1 MLNLLKKS
9 SFFIAV
15 AILVVL
21 FLIVTRDASEEQVT
35 MPELHAGSSSSENP
49 FEQQPEVSQDTDTV
63 AVVDIKG
70 AIVSPGVYEV
80 SADARLHDVI
90 LTAGG
95 FTSDA
100 DQHQINLAQKVQD
113 EMIIIVPKIGDDGDS
128 GSNEGSVGSDG
139 KIKVN
144 MAAQEE
150 IEQLP
155 GIGPAKAQAIIQH
168 REEHGL
174 FNSIEDLLNVS
185 GIGQKTLENMQDAI
199 QIP

>member
-1 MLNLLKKS
+1 MINLLKKA
-9 SFFIAV
+9 SFFIAAV
-15 AILVVL
+15 IIVII
-21 FLIVTRDASEEQVT
+21 FLIFTRDTTEKQEEIPDLQAV
-35 MPELHAGSSSSENP
+35 SSSDNP
-49 FEQQPEVSQDTDTV
+49 FEQSAETSQPAEKF

-70 AIVSPGVYEV
+70 AIASPGVYEV
-80 SADARLHDVI
+80 SPDARVNDVI

-95 FTSDA
+95 FTADA
-100 DQHQINLAQKVQD
+100 DENQINLAQKVQD
-113 EMIIIVPKIGDDGDS
+113 EMIIIVPEIGVEGAA
-128 GSNEGSVGSDG
+128 GGGTAESNG

-144 MAAQEE
+144 TASQEE

-155 GIGPAKAQAIIQH
+155 GIGPAKAEAIIQH

>member
-9 SFFIAV
+9 SFFIALT
-15 AILVVL
+15 ILVVL
-21 FLIVTRDASEEQVT
+21 FLIFTRDATEEQETILDLQAV
-35 MPELHAGSSSSENP
+35 SSTEDP
-49 FEQQPEVSQDTDTV
+49 FDKQAEAIQDSNTA

-70 AIVSPGVYEV
+70 AIAKPGVYEV
-80 SADARLHDVI
+80 SPDARVNDVI

-100 DQHQINLAQKVQD
+100 DQSQINLAQKVQD
-113 EMIIIVPKIGDDGDS
+113 EMIIIVPKIGDEIES
-128 GSNEGSVGSDG
+128 GAGSVESNG

-144 MAAQEE
+144 MATQEE

-155 GIGPAKAQAIIQH
+155 
-168 REEHGL
+168 
-174 FNSIEDLLNVS
+174 
-185 GIGQKTLENMQDAI
+185 GIGQKTLENMQDTI

>member
-9 SFFIAV
+9 SFFIALT
-15 AILVVL
+15 ILVVL
-21 FLIVTRDASEEQVT
+21 FLIFTRDATEEQETILDLQAV
-35 MPELHAGSSSSENP
+35 SSTEDL
-49 FEQQPEVSQDTDTV
+49 FDKQAEAIQDSNTA

-70 AIVSPGVYEV
+70 AIAKPGVYEV
-80 SADARLHDVI
+80 SPDARVNDVI

-100 DQHQINLAQKVQD
+100 DQSQINLAQKVQD
-113 EMIIIVPKIGDDGDS
+113 EMIIIVPKIGDESES
-128 GSNEGSVGSDG
+128 GAGSVESNG

-144 MAAQEE
+144 MATQEE

-185 GIGQKTLENMQDAI
+185 GIGQKTLENMQDTI

>member
-9 SFFIAV
+9 SFFIALT
-15 AILVVL
+15 ILVVL
-21 FLIVTRDASEEQVT
+21 FLIFTRDATEEQETILDLQAV
-35 MPELHAGSSSSENP
+35 SSTEDSFDKQAEAI
-49 FEQQPEVSQDTDTV
+49 QDSNTA

-70 AIVSPGVYEV
+70 AIAKPGVYEV
-80 SADARLHDVI
+80 SPDARVNDVI

-100 DQHQINLAQKVQD
+100 DQSQINLAQKVQD
-113 EMIIIVPKIGDDGDS
+113 EMIIIVPKIGDEIES
-128 GSNEGSVGSDG
+128 GAGSVESNG

-144 MAAQEE
+144 MATQEE

-185 GIGQKTLENMQDAI
+185 GIGQKTLENMQDTI

>member
-9 SFFIAV
+9 SFFIALT
-15 AILVVL
+15 ILVVL
-21 FLIVTRDASEEQVT
+21 FLIFTRDATEEQETILDLQAV
-35 MPELHAGSSSSENP
+35 SSTEDP
-49 FEQQPEVSQDTDTV
+49 FDKQAEAIQDSNTA

-70 AIVSPGVYEV
+70 AIAKPGVYEV
-80 SADARLHDVI
+80 SPDARVNDVI

-100 DQHQINLAQKVQD
+100 DQSQINLAQKVQD
-113 EMIIIVPKIGDDGDS
+113 EMIIIVPKIGDEIES
-128 GSNEGSVGSDG
+128 GAGSVESNG

-144 MAAQEE
+144 MATQEE

-185 GIGQKTLENMQDAI
+185 GIGQKTLENMQDTI

>member
-9 SFFIAV
+9 SFFIALT
-15 AILVVL
+15 ILVVL
-21 FLIVTRDASEEQVT
+21 FLIFTRDATEEQETILDLQAV
-35 MPELHAGSSSSENP
+35 SSTEDL
-49 FEQQPEVSQDTDTV
+49 FDKQAEAIQDSNTA

-70 AIVSPGVYEV
+70 AIAKPGVYEV
-80 SADARLHDVI
+80 SPDARVNDVI

-100 DQHQINLAQKVQD
+100 DQSQINLAQKVQD
-113 EMIIIVPKIGDDGDS
+113 EMIIIVPKIGDEIES
-128 GSNEGSVGSDG
+128 GAGSVESNG

-144 MAAQEE
+144 MATQEE

-185 GIGQKTLENMQDAI
+185 GIGQKTLENMQDTI